1 MTEKLYD
8 ENSHLKEFT
17 ATVLESCKTA
27 DGYFTLLD
35 RTAFFPEGG
44 GQPSDTGYIN
54 GVRVYDVQING
65 GIIYHYTEKPLEA
78 GQTVTG
84 KIDFERRFRHMQSHT
99 GEHIISGIVH
109 RLCGLNNT
117 GFHLGTEMTVDFD
130 GELTRAQLDEVEEL
144 ANRAVWENLPV
155 TAYYLETDKLE
166 HIAYRSKKP
175 IDGPV
180 RIVEIKNT
188 DICACCAPHVKSTGE
203 IGCIKILDFFK
214 NKGGVR
220 LFVKCGSDALADYGE
235 RYKSTLAISE
245 MLAVKQGEAAEGVA
259 GLEERNA
266 ALRAENA
273 RLKRR
278 LIAALAAE
286 FATEKRV
293 TAVFENG
300 LDGKELQLFADALYK
315 KAGGVRAVFSESS
328 GGLAFAMCGAEEE
341 LSGVFEAFRAD
352 FSVRGGGRNGIRQGT
367 VTAEREKAE
376 EFFK

>member
-8 ENSHLKEFT
+8 ENSHLKVFT
-17 ATVLESCKTA
+17 ATVLESRKAA

-54 GVRVYDVQING
+54 DVRVYDVQINDG
-65 GIIYHYTEKPLEA
+65 VIYHYTEKPLEA

-84 KIDFERRFRHMQSHT
+84 KIDFERRFRHMQNHT

-109 RLCGLNNT
+109 RLYGLNNT

-144 ANRAVWENLPV
+144 ANRAVWENFPV
-155 TAYYLETDKLE
+155 TAYYPETDKLE
-166 HIAYRSKKP
+166 HITYRSKKP

-220 LFVKCGSDALADYGE
+220 LFVKCGSDALTDYGE

-245 MLAVKQGEAAEGVA
+245 MLAVKQGEVAEGVT

-273 RLKRR
+273 GLKRR

-286 FATEKRV
+286 FAAKKQV

-315 KAGGVRAVFSESS
+315 KAGGVRAAFSESA

-341 LSGVFEAFRAD
+341 LSGVFEAFRAA

-367 VTAEREKAE
+367 VAAEREKAE
-376 EFFK
+376 DFFK